1 MRVRTRVGRTTL
13 AGYAGFRRVRDK
25 VWSVLISGAFASF
38 GERSVLALPIRLA
51 GVSGMT
57 IGSHVYVGAGS
68 WLQILSKEGGSGR
81 LVLGDGT
88 RISGGVVITVA
99 REVTLGNSVLLAK
112 NVYISDHIH
121 AHDDPDLPIVDQGI
135 TGIAPVHIGDGAWL
149 GQGVVVVPGVTI
161 GAGCVV
167 GANSVVTTDLPPRT
181 LAVGAPARIVRHLD
195 EGKFPP

>member
-1 MRVRTRVGRTTL
+1 MRARVGRATL
-13 AGYAGFRRVRDK
+13 DGYNGFRRARDK
-25 VWSVLISGAFASF
+25 AWSVLIGGAFDSF
-38 GERSVLALPIRLA
+38 GEHSVLALPIRLA

-68 WLQILSKEGGSGR
+68 WLQILSQGGGSGR
-81 LVLGDGT
+81 LVIGDGT
-88 RISGGVVITVA
+88 RISGAVVITVA
-99 REVTLGNSVLLAK
+99 REVTLGRAVLMAK
-112 NVYISDHIH
+112 NVYISDHSH

-149 GQGVVVVPGVTI
+149 GQGVVVTPGVTI

-181 LAVGAPARIVRHLD
+181 LAVGSPARIVRALGD
-195 EGKFPP
+195 G